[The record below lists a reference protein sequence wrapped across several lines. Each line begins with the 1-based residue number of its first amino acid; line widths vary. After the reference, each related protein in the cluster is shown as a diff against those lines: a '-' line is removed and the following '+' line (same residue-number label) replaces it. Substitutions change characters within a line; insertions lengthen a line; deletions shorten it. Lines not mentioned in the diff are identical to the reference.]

1 MTLNQLVNVY
11 YPHIQGSYE
20 MSRSSPHELY
30 FLYGVYTVSDI
41 PWAPKTYM
49 LRGFYGKQSG
59 FLVAK
64 TLIVHGF
71 GGSWYIIYTPLK
83 LNSDPKH
90 CHILE
95 ELPVPNDDFAY
106 PSEKLSGSIYMK
118 TWFLQYYQKGFP
130 KFPKANCPSH
140 AIQFAPVDRVCK
152 DEHV

>member
-106 PSEKLSGSIYMK
+106 PSEKLSGSIYENMISTILSK
-118 TWFLQYYQKGFP
+118 RIPQIPQSKLSLSCDSICT
-130 KFPKANCPSH
+130 S
-140 AIQFAPVDRVCK
+140 R
-152 DEHV
+152 